1 VETVIQFPSGFFWG
15 AATASHQVEG
25 NNRWN
30 DWWECEQ
37 DGRLPYRSGDAC
49 RQFELYETDF
59 ELAQSWGHTA
69 HRFSIE
75 WSRIEPLQ
83 GQWNDDAIQHYIELI
98 DALRRRGIEPILTLH
113 HFTNPAWFAHLG
125 GWHSAHAVKLFERY
139 ADFVTARLGTRVR
152 YWLTINEPTVYVK
165 RAYSTGDWPPCEKP
179 SWYRGAVS
187 LRNLCRAHVAA
198 YDVIHR
204 HRPDAMVGFAHSA
217 PYVVPCDPG
226 RLRDVWAAALRELV
240 LNRLCFFL
248 LGRSPRRVLDFLGV
262 NYYTRQV
269 VRAHSS
275 GAGLI
280 FGTECKESHHDQPR
294 NFNSL
299 GWEIYPPGLT
309 GTLRRLS
316 RYGVPL
322 IVTEN
327 GISTVDETLRENFL
341 IDHVRALAAAIQEGI
356 DVRGYL
362 YWTLYDNFEWS
373 EGFNA
378 HFGLAA
384 VDLSTQQRL
393 PRPSGERFA
402 SICKSNEVLLAVPE
416 APTFTK

>member
-1 VETVIQFPSGFFWG
+1 MQFPGGFLWG

-30 DWWECEQ
+30 DWWEAEQ
-37 DGRLPYRSGDAC
+37 NGRLSQPSGDAC
-49 RQFELYETDF
+49 RHFEMYDADF
-59 ELAQSWGHTA
+59 DLAQSFGHNA

-75 WSRIEPLQ
+75 WSRIEPVE
-83 GQWNDDAIQHYIELI
+83 GQWNDDALQHYADVI
-98 DALRRRGIEPILTLH
+98 DALRRRQIEPVVTLH
-113 HFTNPAWFAHLG
+113 HFTNPAWLSHLG
-125 GWHSAHAVKLFERY
+125 GWDNAISISRFERY
-139 ADFVTARLGTRVR
+139 VEFVASRLGSRVR

-165 RAYSTGDWPPCEKP
+165 RVFVVGDWPPFQGP
-179 SWYRGAVS
+179 SWHRAYHG

-198 YDVIHR
+198 YRVLHR
-204 HRPDAMVGFAHSA
+204 YRPDAMVGFAHSA
-217 PYVVPCDPG
+217 PYIVPCDPT
-226 RLRDVWAAALRELV
+226 RRRDRWAAGMRDLALNGLLFR
-240 LNRLCFFL
+240 L

-269 VRAHSS
+269 VRSGS
-275 GAGLI
+275 RGAGLI
-280 FGTECKESHHDQPR
+280 FGTECRESHHDQPR

-309 GTLRRLS
+309 GILRRFS

-327 GISTVDETLRENFL
+327 GISTLDEKLREDFL
-341 IDHVRALAAAIQEGI
+341 VDHVRALSAALQEGI
-356 DVRGYL
+356 DVRGHL
-362 YWTLYDNFEWS
+362 YWTLYDNFEWK

-384 VDLSTQQRL
+384 VDRATQQRL
-393 PRPSGERFA
+393 PRPAAERFA
-402 SICKSNEVLLAVPE
+402 SICRANRID
-416 APTFTK
+416 